1 MVGNAILLIYRA
13 PKSRTACHF
22 TAAIGMRSLLQIT
35 PQGSPISTRRQAASW
50 AVASTILGVRRKLV
64 PEPTAA
70 S

>member
-22 TAAIGMRSLLQIT
+22 TAAIGMRSLLQTT